1 MSKPMQMHFGHQ
13 NVFSTLEEPRF
24 LSIKWH
30 QDEKS
35 GMGKPKEMHKKF
47 ISDNKFSSAEK
58 NGDLRVPNGFFV
70 QYILVLT
77 FYSTRLARQKFYL
90 EKKLH
95 FKVDYSLNTVCFGQK
110 KTFGPQRVQFFSA
123 DENL

>member
-1 MSKPMQMHFGHQ
+1 MDKFYLFGHILGKIGFDGLERKNLCQNPCKCTGHQ

-47 ISDNKFSSAEK
+47 VSDNKFSSAEK
-58 NGDLRVPNGFFV
+58 NGDLCGPSFFSV
-70 QYILVLT
+70 QYIP
-77 FYSTRLARQKFYL
+77 YL
-90 EKKLH
+90 KESQL
-95 FKVDYSLNTVCFGQK
+95 
-110 KTFGPQRVQFFSA
+110 
-123 DENL
+123 